1 MRIITPENLHYPI
14 TVTRLLRNPQ
24 DQIDYNAPLFTYQYK
39 TKVLEGDE
47 ETRENKLVERIMPST
62 FESSAE
68 GTLTEWHI
76 SQGRVISRPGSVFRS
91 LSCPRPN

>member
-1 MRIITPENLHYPI
+1 MRITTPENLHYPI
-14 TVTRLLRNPQ
+14 TVTRLLRAPQ

-47 ETRENKLVERIMPST
+47 ETRENKLVDRIMPST

-76 SQGRVISRPGSVFRS
+76 SQGRVISRPG
-91 LSCPRPN
+91 

>member
-1 MRIITPENLHYPI
+1 MRITTPENLHYPI
-14 TVTRLLRNPQ
+14 TVTRLLRAPQ
-24 DQIDYNAPLFTYQYK
+24 DQIDYNAPLFTYHYK

-47 ETRENKLVERIMPST
+47 ETRENKLVDRIMPST

-76 SQGRVISRPGSVFRS
+76 STGRVISRPG
-91 LSCPRPN
+91 